1 MFQRSV
7 YGVPVKRFIK
17 TK

>member
-7 YGVPVKRFIK
+7 YGVPVKRFIQ